1 MLIEI
6 GNSESIKRLVGR
18 NLIKLCK
25 AFITATTTTT
35 TTKRVEAE

>member
-1 MLIEI
+1 MLIEV

-25 AFITATTTTT
+25 VFIT
-35 TTKRVEAE
+35 TTKKPRRVEAE